1 MARWIGEEETYNSD
15 GGLMKIFVVVRVD
28 WEYNDEV
35 WYQPEGEGVTPVKGF
50 RSEQVAQQ
58 ECDRLNKENECQSR
72 GMNTNYYEEGG
83 EDEYAVLYKVI
94 PLEVDDE

>member
-1 MARWIGEEETYNSD
+1 
-15 GGLMKIFVVVRVD
+15 MKIFVVVEVD

-50 RSEQVAQQ
+50 RSEQAAQQ
-58 ECDRLNKENECQSR
+58 ECDRLNKENESQSR
-72 GMNTNYYEEGG
+72 DMNTNYYEE
-83 EDEYAVLYKVI
+83 EDEAEYAILYKVI